1 MFRAASRATTP
12 ASCNFSPMTHSP
24 MTHSPMSSPMPFSFS
39 QVQGHVTPS
48 TARTPS
54 LRETILEKSLYVDEY
69 GQSMNWRNS
78 PRSNFMEK
86 NRPKRPTSL
95 SLNHNAIQ

>member
-12 ASCNFSPMTHSP
+12 ASCNFSPM
-24 MTHSPMSSPMPFSFS
+24 SSPMPFSFS
-39 QVQGHVTPS
+39 QVQGQMTPS

-54 LRETILEKSLYVDEY
+54 LRETILEKSLYIDEY
-69 GQSMNWRNS
+69 GQSMSWRNS
-78 PRSNFMEK
+78 PRSNFIGK